1 MLEIRESVV
10 APGGAAPLDANAMP
24 FLANE
29 TKMPHRNDFAAAEL
43 GHTAY
48 YAARWVNTK
57 GVPGPWSEITGH
69 LVN

>member
-1 MLEIRESVV
+1 MHDFI
-10 APGGAAPLDANAMP
+10 PGPDDQFDHFINAT
-24 FLANE
+24 E

-57 GVPGPWSEITGH
+57 GVAGPWSEITGH